1 MFVPTEKPTQFT
13 SAEKKK
19 ILSKDFRTIAVSTI
33 GANAND
39 NLIQVMLGLEIL
51 DADTMQDG
59 LMEEV
64 RLVMTP
70 RTLKMVQ
77 MTLTN
82 LVQRLES
89 VLGEIPVGPPPPVQ
103 LEKKELK

>member
-51 DADTMQDG
+51 DADTMQEVI
-59 LMEEV
+59 ME
-64 RLVMTP
+64 
-70 RTLKMVQ
+70 KMVQ